1 MDKDVEAIYD
11 SEALMSRGN
20 LNGPPGVLKKTTDYC
35 RQWKNGRW
43 RIDTLPAVSKGAA
56 KIS

>member
-20 LNGPPGVLKKTTDYC
+20 LNGPPGVLKKTTELLPTMEE
-35 RQWKNGRW
+35 WKME
-43 RIDTLPAVSKGAA
+43 D
-56 KIS
+56 